1 MFVTGS
7 IQLLHLFFAF
17 SFVGSLM
24 VSEWNG
30 RAARA
35 TEDWGLRATQFGIVR
50 LSTRIGFGALVLT
63 GVFGNLSAM
72 RHGYPMSDST
82 WLAWV
87 NGLWLVA
94 VVVMAALV
102 MPNLARLA
110 AMSRSAAGGERAEGF
125 ARALARW
132 RFGNV
137 LLSLLYLAML
147 VLMVFPWRA

>member
-30 RAARA
+30 RAARV
-35 TEDWGLRATQFGIVR
+35 TQDWSLRATQFGIVR
-50 LSTRIGFGALVLT
+50 LSTRVGFGALVLT

-72 RHGYPMSDST
+72 RHGYRMPEST
-82 WLAWV
+82 WLAWA
-87 NGLWLVA
+87 NGLWIVA
-94 VVVMAALV
+94 VAVMAALV

-110 AMSRSAAGGERAEGF
+110 AMSRSAAGSEAPDGF
-125 ARALARW
+125 ARSLARW

-137 LLSLLYLAML
+137 LLSLLYLALL